1 MQTESTTKPPPNTF
15 FGILSYLGPGLII
28 AASIVGSGELI
39 ATTLTGARGGLILL
53 WLIILGCVVKVFAQ
67 IEIGRYTVST
77 GVPTLS
83 ALNTVPG
90 PRVANRGNWLIWY
103 WFFMWF
109 CSIGQLGGIVGSV
122 GQIMALVQPV
132 TAQGAAYHEI
142 GDLETKLRLASVATH
157 PGVVQGQTAQEIEVK
172 LKELQDAYLQK
183 YAQGSAAVSALPR
196 PMDDRYWAIPVAFI
210 TA

>member
-1 MQTESTTKPPPNTF
+1 MIRARQFIPLSVSFWQPTRHTQFSSMQTESTTKPPPNTF

-83 ALNTVPG
+83 AQYRSWTASCKSRQLVDLVLVLYVVLQHRTVG
-90 PRVANRGNWLIWY
+90 WNR
-103 WFFMWF
+103 
-109 CSIGQLGGIVGSV
+109 
-122 GQIMALVQPV
+122 
-132 TAQGAAYHEI
+132 
-142 GDLETKLRLASVATH
+142 R
-157 PGVVQGQTAQEIEVK
+157 
-172 LKELQDAYLQK
+172 
-183 YAQGSAAVSALPR
+183 
-196 PMDDRYWAIPVAFI
+196 
-210 TA
+210 